1 MEQKDL
7 RTKLPELGFSYDRNN
22 EFNRDEY
29 ENNNFCGKHLKIL
42 SSNCQW
48 IFEMVI
54 NLHIAMMTRDV
65 GLFLERKHQIDCCL
79 VQIRFYVARIKL
91 VMN

>member
-29 ENNNFCGKHLKIL
+29 ENNNYCDKHLKIYVDKNTTRMEWL
-42 SSNCQW
+42 
-48 IFEMVI
+48 IG
-54 NLHIAMMTRDV
+54 IAAY
-65 GLFLERKHQIDCCL
+65 RKNYRTYVELKQETNIANMIDC
-79 VQIRFYVARIKL
+79 FIKTIKETYKI
-91 VMN
+91 

>member
-29 ENNNFCGKHLKIL
+29 ENNNFCGKHLKIYVDKNTTRVEWL
-42 SSNCQW
+42 
-48 IFEMVI
+48 IG
-54 NLHIAMMTRDV
+54 IAAY
-65 GLFLERKHQIDCCL
+65 RKNYRTYVELKQETNIANMIDC
-79 VQIRFYVARIKL
+79 FIKTIKETYKI
-91 VMN
+91 